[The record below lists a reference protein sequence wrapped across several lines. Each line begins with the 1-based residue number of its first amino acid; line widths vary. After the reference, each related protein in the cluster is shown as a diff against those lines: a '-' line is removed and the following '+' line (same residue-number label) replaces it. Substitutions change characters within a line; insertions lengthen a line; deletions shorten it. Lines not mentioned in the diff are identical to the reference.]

1 MIGNTYQKRHF
12 IYTQLIPESIVDKS
26 SEYVHP
32 VNDMYAGLID
42 EEALSLLVWI
52 YCEGTSYQ
60 EAANRLGIS
69 LNACKKRIQRAK
81 QALKLAI
88 EKNKLL

>member
-1 MIGNTYQKRHF
+1 MTDTENVFDGF
-12 IYTQLIPESIVDKS
+12 
-26 SEYVHP
+26 
-32 VNDMYAGLID
+32 
-42 EEALSLLVWI
+42 AL